1 MIFISYL
8 LKLYNLFIMN
18 ISSEI
23 KNLEELAMIKLS
35 NQEKKKFIEDLSV
48 FKKSLIAFEEIID
61 FNKKFA
67 NREFINEINVSDLR
81 DDIEENLSEEDLKI
95 LYENSKN
102 FKNNLFVIKKKD

>member
-1 MIFISYL
+1 
-8 LKLYNLFIMN
+8 MN

-81 DDIEENLSEEDLKI
+81 DDIEENLSKEDLKI

-102 FKNNLFVIKKKD
+102 FKSNLFVIKKKD

>member
-1 MIFISYL
+1 
-8 LKLYNLFIMN
+8 MN

-102 FKNNLFVIKKKD
+102 FKSNLFVIKKKD

>member
-102 FKNNLFVIKKKD
+102 FKSNLFVIKKKD

>member
-81 DDIEENLSEEDLKI
+81 DDIEENLSKEDLKI

-102 FKNNLFVIKKKD
+102 FKSNLFVIKKKD